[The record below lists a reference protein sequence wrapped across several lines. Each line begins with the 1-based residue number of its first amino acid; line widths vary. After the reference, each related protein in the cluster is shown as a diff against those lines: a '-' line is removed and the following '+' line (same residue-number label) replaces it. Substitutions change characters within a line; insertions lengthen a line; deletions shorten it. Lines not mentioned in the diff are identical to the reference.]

1 MTRDSSITGG
11 GGGGWEDDLAAESAD
26 LSVGG
31 DWLLGVESH
40 VPLESLQKSNCK
52 IKHREEKVQHKDT
65 SNNFFICVKGFFLTH
80 ILLINSYWDS
90 Q

>member
-11 GGGGWEDDLAAESAD
+11 GGGEGGGGGAEAAG
-26 LSVGG
+26 LSVSG

-52 IKHREEKVQHKDT
+52 T
-65 SNNFFICVKGFFLTH
+65 
-80 ILLINSYWDS
+80 
-90 Q
+90 

>member
-52 IKHREEKVQHKDT
+52 KKT
-65 SNNFFICVKGFFLTH
+65 
-80 ILLINSYWDS
+80 
-90 Q
+90 